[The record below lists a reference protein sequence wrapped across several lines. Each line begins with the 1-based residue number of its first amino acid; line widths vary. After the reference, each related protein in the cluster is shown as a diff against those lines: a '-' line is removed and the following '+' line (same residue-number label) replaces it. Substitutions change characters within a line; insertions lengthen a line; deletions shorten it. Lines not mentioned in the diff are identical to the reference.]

1 MNVNQIKTRILILK
15 SIDTILVLCLIA
27 TAGYSFFYATNK
39 EMMLLYCLIGLYLV
53 NALGKY
59 TSHKIAMMHIQIDLL
74 EREKK
79 KEQRRTLMKT
89 RHTVV
94 Q

>member
-1 MNVNQIKTRILILK
+1 
-15 SIDTILVLCLIA
+15 
-27 TAGYSFFYATNK
+27 
-39 EMMLLYCLIGLYLV
+39 MMLLYCLIGLYLV

-59 TSHKIAMMHIQIDLL
+59 TSHKIAMMHIQIDML